1 MEKQAGQGRST
12 RFFGRAIDHLENSPA
27 PFSYFILTFFFA
39 TTIRNFLEIFSDRD
53 CVISP
58 GNFFHYDLSYVA
70 LAMLFILLLHLGTRT
85 PVAKAARVVLPS
97 FLILCL
103 VPFLDLL
110 LSLGEGYNIAYLSP
124 NSHGPLLPRLLT
136 FFGPFG
142 ERGIS
147 PGIRVEVA
155 LVLLGTFLFIYTKTG
170 RWLRGLFFT
179 LAAYLVLFFYLAL
192 PYLMAPVLKFL
203 GLRFL
208 HSNGQFVGFY
218 LLIILLA
225 GVPLLYRAD
234 PAKFRSI
241 IADIR
246 PGRLAHYLLMA
257 ALGVAMGANV
267 HPLTIFSTSP
277 FQLLFIAVSITFAW
291 LFSVMTNNLADDT
304 IDRVSNP
311 GRPLPA
317 GTISRPLYT
326 QLAWVFFFLALLYA
340 GAAHFRDFFFIGVF
354 IAAYFLYSMPPL
366 RLKRIPFFSKLAIS
380 GNSFLLFLL
389 GYMTTTGGYT
399 DLPVAV
405 PFYFLTIFTAAV
417 NFIDIKDYDGD
428 KAAGIKTLPVLLGL
442 KTAKRLIALFFFL
455 CYAGLY
461 LVLPDLHLLPV
472 LLGFGL
478 AQFFLVKRENYRE
491 GPVFIVHLSSLALL
505 LGYIIVSGVRP

>member
-1 MEKQAGQGRST
+1 MKKQAAGTGYY
-12 RFFGRAIDHLENSPA
+12 RFLARPIGGLENSPA
-27 PFSYFILTFFFA
+27 PFSYFILTFLFV
-39 TTIRNFLEIFSDRD
+39 TTVRNFLEIFSDRD

-110 LSLGEGYNIAYLSP
+110 LSLGKGYNIAYLAP
-124 NSHGPLLPRLLT
+124 GIHGPLLPRLLT
-136 FFGPFG
+136 FFGSFD

-155 LVLLGTFLFIYTKTG
+155 LVLLGTFLYIYTKTG

-179 LAAYLVLFFYLAL
+179 LAAYLVLFFYLAF
-192 PYLMAPVLKFL
+192 PYVMEPVLRL
-203 GLRFL
+203 MGLRF
-208 HSNGQFVGFY
+208 SYATGQFIGFY

-225 GVPLLYRAD
+225 GIPLLYRAD

-257 ALGVAMGANV
+257 ALGVALGSNY
-267 HPLTIFSTSP
+267 HPLTIFSSNP
-277 FQLLFIAVSITFAW
+277 FQLVFIAVSITFAW

-311 GRPLPA
+311 KRPLPA
-317 GTISRPLYT
+317 GTISRSLYT

-389 GYMTTTGGYT
+389 GFMTATGSHK

-405 PFYFLTIFTAAV
+405 PVYFLTIFTAAV

-442 KTAKRLIALFFFL
+442 KRAKQLIALFFFL

-461 LVLPDLHLLPV
+461 LVVPRPHLLPV
-472 LLGFGL
+472 LLGLGL
-478 AQFFLVKRENYRE
+478 VQFFLVKRESYRE

-505 LGYIIVSGVRP
+505 LVYIIIARVRL